1 MTTVRSITGAWLRT
15 VAKNAFPTKTPR
27 GRVEALAD
35 ALEISRRSC
44 YAYVAEERRVPEEV
58 EQRFITLFGPV
69 ADDGWRLI
77 EMQRPHRKK
86 EHKKL
91 TQRTMRR
98 LGGQTK
104 EHVEFNRT
112 TWRGAAMHNATVLSQ
127 DSLGH
132 AIRWE
137 QNNITVGQCV
147 MVEENL
153 DEEEARL
160 KHPQNFDSL
169 AADQDWLA
177 ICQLC
182 GLVGGVD
189 DRVREVNGMLFRVS
203 CGTYTYK
210 VS

>member
-58 EQRFITLFGPV
+58 EQRFISLFGPV

-91 TQRTMRR
+91 TQRAMRR

-104 EHVEFNRT
+104 ERVEFNRSN
-112 TWRGAAMHNATVLSQ
+112 WRGSAMHNATILSQ

-137 QNNITVGQCV
+137 QNTVTVGQCV
-147 MVEENL
+147 MVEERL
-153 DEEEARL
+153 DEEEAR
-160 KHPQNFDSL
+160 KKYPHNFDSL
-169 AADQDWLA
+169 AMPHDWVA
-177 ICQLC
+177 VCQLC
-182 GLVGGVD
+182 GLVGAVYAD
-189 DRVREVNGMLFRVS
+189 VKEVQGLVFSVS
-203 CGTYTYK
+203 CGTYSYK

>member
-44 YAYVAEERRVPEEV
+44 YAYVAEERRVPEEI
-58 EQRFITLFGPV
+58 EQRFIALFGPV

-86 EHKKL
+86 EHKPVPKKV
-91 TQRTMRR
+91 R
-98 LGGQTK
+98 GQTK

>member
-58 EQRFITLFGPV
+58 EQRFTALFGPV

-77 EMQRPHRKK
+77 EMQRPHRVR

-91 TQRTMRR
+91 SKGTVKR

-104 EHVEFNRT
+104 EHVEFNRAG
-112 TWRGAAMHNATVLSQ
+112 WRGAAMHNASVLAQ
-127 DSLGH
+127 ESLGH
-132 AIRWE
+132 ALRWE
-137 QNNITVGQCV
+137 QNSITIGQCV

-153 DEEEARL
+153 DEQEARQ
-160 KHPQNFDSL
+160 KYPQNFDAL
-169 AADQDWLA
+169 AVDQDWLA

-189 DRVREVNGMLFRVS
+189 DKLKEVNGMLFRVS
-203 CGTYTYK
+203 CGTDSYK
-210 VS
+210 VG